1 MMAMLAERST
11 SQTRGVKIMTTQNA
25 TNETTRTLHSVLTSA
40 TAIIAIAS
48 TVGLTQFSRT
58 YFVEAKSAN
67 SAKIHAMNLDGCPYY
82 PSPVAC
88 LLKGEVR

>member
-1 MMAMLAERST
+1 
-11 SQTRGVKIMTTQNA
+11 MTTHNA
-25 TNETTRTLHSVLTSA
+25 ANETTRNPHSVLTA
-40 TAIIAIAS
+40 AAIVAIAS
-48 TVGLTQFSRT
+48 TFAVTQFSRT